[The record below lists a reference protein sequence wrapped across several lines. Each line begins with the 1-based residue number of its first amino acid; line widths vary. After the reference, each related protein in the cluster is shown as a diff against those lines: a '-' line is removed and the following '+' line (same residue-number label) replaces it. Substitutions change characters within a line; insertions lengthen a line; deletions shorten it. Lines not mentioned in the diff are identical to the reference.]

1 VHFIRSNMSKPV
13 STILKERQSGIEDEN
28 AGNKNPLFD
37 RKIETATE
45 GLLPCFSNTLYHKLP
60 TENAL
65 TIANYI
71 ISMKTE
77 INPSTNYR
85 KDSIQVFCQLSKSC
99 HYKSFKSLQREDI
112 LEFLDSYRKS
122 EAVDPLHK
130 WIGTYNLFRIYLIRF
145 FTKISSRLNKFL
157 SNTYTNT

>member
-1 VHFIRSNMSKPV
+1 MSKPV

-77 INPSTNYR
+77 INPYCKKNKQNNDAKLNR
-85 KDSIQVFCQLSKSC
+85 I
-99 HYKSFKSLQREDI
+99 FKI
-112 LEFLDSYRKS
+112 
-122 EAVDPLHK
+122 HK
-130 WIGTYNLFRIYLIRF
+130 
-145 FTKISSRLNKFL
+145 
-157 SNTYTNT
+157 

>member
-1 VHFIRSNMSKPV
+1 MSKPV
-13 STILKERQSGIEDEN
+13 STILKERQSGIESEN

-77 INPSTNYR
+77 INPSLCLVSDDIR
-85 KDSIQVFCQLSKSC
+85 IHEFHHL
-99 HYKSFKSLQREDI
+99 LQ
-112 LEFLDSYRKS
+112 
-122 EAVDPLHK
+122 
-130 WIGTYNLFRIYLIRF
+130 
-145 FTKISSRLNKFL
+145 
-157 SNTYTNT
+157 